1 MITKAEK
8 KYKQNTNK
16 KNSRLPEPTVF
27 LYHRHN
33 AQQINEKYS
42 TYIFDLSP
50 NYTTFVIYN
59 RTTTHGS

>member
-8 KYKQNTNK
+8 NINK
-16 KNSRLPEPTVF
+16 IQTKKTVDSPSRLFF
-27 LYHRHN
+27 LCHRHN

-59 RTTTHGS
+59 RTTTNGS